1 MTRLAGISPKIFYEP
16 QPIVFASVSDP
27 DSEALWIR
35 IQGIK
40 KRSKM
45 FTQNNIYFLQHYTS
59 IFQLSHL
66 MIKW

>member
-40 KRSKM
+40 KDLKCLHKII
-45 FTQNNIYFLQHYTS
+45 FTFYNIIPVSFS
-59 IFQLSHL
+59 
-66 MIKW
+66 